1 MIVIIMIHLL
11 PLSHILIVLLILL
24 NSMLDLD
31 IGQDRISRLA
41 KESLLDSLTKVK
53 LPKYVS
59 CLAGK
64 AIVKLFG

>member
-1 MIVIIMIHLL
+1 
-11 PLSHILIVLLILL
+11 
-24 NSMLDLD
+24 MLDLD